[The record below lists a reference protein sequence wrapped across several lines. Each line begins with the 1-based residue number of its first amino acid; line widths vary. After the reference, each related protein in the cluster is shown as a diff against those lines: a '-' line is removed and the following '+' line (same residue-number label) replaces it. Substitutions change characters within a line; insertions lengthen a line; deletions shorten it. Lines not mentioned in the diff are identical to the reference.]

1 MRRFKIKARYGLILI
16 VVAIAAAAMLT
27 FPARC
32 IHVSG
37 AELLSIPVADLARGQ
52 AQTYCYDDR
61 AGEKIRF
68 VLARDSDGKI
78 HSVFDACRQCYSS
91 HKGYRVVGDAIVCRL
106 CGNRYPINHMM
117 VGKASCMPVEL
128 PHQEAAGA
136 VQVKA
141 ADLRKGRE
149 LF

>member
-1 MRRFKIKARYGLILI
+1 MRTLKIKPRFALILLA
-16 VVAIAAAAMLT
+16 VAVIGAAVLT
-27 FPARC
+27 FSNRC
-32 IHVSG
+32 IHLSG
-37 AELLSIPVADLARGQ
+37 VELLSIPVADLARGQ

-78 HSVFDACRQCYSS
+78 HSVFDACRQCYSF
-91 HKGYRVVGDAIVCRL
+91 HKGYRVVGSAIVCRL
-106 CGNRYPINHMM
+106 CGNRYPIDHMM
-117 VGKASCMPVEL
+117 QGKASCMPVEL
-128 PHQEAAGA
+128 PHQEQAGV

-141 ADLRKGRE
+141 ADLRKGKE